1 MSNLRRML
9 RQTLTVARRDFIATV
24 LTPTFLIFLLAPM
37 LFASFGALGSLGARA
52 VGESGEDRERLYA
65 IAAPADGARFLAAD
79 RLARGFLSQETLP
92 PVLEVVTP
100 DAKPAAQARKLL
112 AQQDRDVPAVLYG
125 APEQPHIVHGN
136 AVSRGSKYLA
146 MLSEQV
152 ARDGRAGL
160 TGPISQPRFEQV
172 ARETSTIGGKNTAA
186 GFAVIALFAVT
197 LILAS
202 QAVGT
207 MAEERS
213 NKVIEVLAAAVP
225 LEAVFLGKLIG
236 MFGVAVLFVLFWGT
250 LIGNVGAL
258 LPSSEAATLAGLAPA
273 VGLPTFALLFAVYF
287 AAAFLLLGAV
297 FLGIGA
303 QASTPREIQM
313 LSLPL
318 TLFQMGMFALS
329 LTAAGKPHSWIATF
343 AEVFP
348 FSSPFAMAARAANR
362 PELWPHLLAIGWQIL
377 WVALTITIGARLFRR
392 GVLQSAGPK
401 FRWATLLRR

>member
-1 MSNLRRML
+1 MSNFHRIL
-9 RQTLTVARRDFIATV
+9 RQTMTIARRDFVATV

-52 VGESGEDRERLYA
+52 VGESGEGRERIYV
-65 IAAPADGARFLAAD
+65 IAAPAIGDRFMAAD
-79 RLARGFLSQETLP
+79 RATRTFLNPEALP

-100 DAKPAAQARKLL
+100 DADPAAQAVRLL
-112 AQQDRDVPAVLYG
+112 GQEDRDVPAVLYG
-125 APEQPHIVHGN
+125 PLDQPHILHGN
-136 AVSRGSKYLA
+136 AVSRSAQYLA
-146 MLSEQV
+146 TLAEQA
-152 ARDGRAGL
+152 ARDGRAGITAPL
-160 TGPISQPRFEQV
+160 SHPRFEQV
-172 ARETSTIGGKNTAA
+172 ARATGTIGGKNTAA
-186 GFAVIALFAVT
+186 GFAVIALFALT

-225 LEAVFLGKLIG
+225 LEAVFLGKLVG
-236 MFGVAVLFVLFWGT
+236 MFGVAILFVAFWGA
-250 LIGNVGAL
+250 LIANVGAL
-258 LPSSEAATLAGLAPA
+258 LPSEDAATLAGLAPA
-273 VGLPTFALLFAVYF
+273 VGLPTFAVLFAVYF
-287 AAAFLLLGAV
+287 AAAYLLLGAV

-313 LSLPL
+313 LSMPL

-329 LTAAGKPHSWIATF
+329 LTAAGKPNSWIAIF

-362 PELWPHLLAIGWQIL
+362 PELWPHFLAIGWQVL
-377 WVALTITIGARLFRR
+377 WVALTITVGARLFRR
-392 GVLQSAGPK
+392 GVLQSSGPK
-401 FRWATLLRR
+401 FRWSALLGR